1 MQLSYQLDEI
11 ERAAKYLLDQTST
24 SIIRIDGA
32 MGAGKTT
39 LISAVTKMLGVTD
52 TASSPTF
59 SLVNNYQK
67 ENEVFYHFDFYRLN
81 HPDEA
86 LDFGLE
92 EYLES
97 GNLCFLEWA
106 EKVSTHLPLEYDH
119 FVIKEQKDGSRII
132 EKINPLKS

>member
-39 LISAVTKMLGVTD
+39 LISAVTKILGVTD

-106 EKVSTHLPLEYDH
+106 EKVSTHLPLKYDH

>member
-1 MQLSYQLDEI
+1 
-11 ERAAKYLLDQTST
+11 
-24 SIIRIDGA
+24 
-32 MGAGKTT
+32 
-39 LISAVTKMLGVTD
+39 
-52 TASSPTF
+52 
-59 SLVNNYQK
+59 
-67 ENEVFYHFDFYRLN
+67 
-81 HPDEA
+81 

>member
-1 MQLSYQLDEI
+1 
-11 ERAAKYLLDQTST
+11 
-24 SIIRIDGA
+24 

-39 LISAVTKMLGVTD
+39 LISAVTKILGVTD

-59 SLVNNYQK
+59 SLVNNYRK

>member
-1 MQLSYQLDEI
+1 MQLTYQLDEI
-11 ERAAKYLLDQTST
+11 EQAADYLLTQATT

-39 LISAVTKMLGVTD
+39 LISAATQKLGVMD

-59 SLVNNYQK
+59 SLVNRYQNQ
-67 ENEVFYHFDFYRLN
+67 NEVFYHFDFYRLN
-81 HPDEA
+81 HADEA

-97 GNLCFLEWA
+97 GSICFLEWA
-106 EKVSTHLPLEYDH
+106 EIIAPNLPLEYDN
-119 FVIKEQKDGSRII
+119 FVIEQQEEGKRILK
-132 EKINPLKS
+132 KIKHIDS

>member
-1 MQLSYQLDEI
+1 MHLSYQLDEI
-11 ERAAKYLLDQTST
+11 ERAARYLLDRAST
-24 SIIRIDGA
+24 AVIRIDGP

-39 LISAVTKMLGVTD
+39 LISAAVKILGVTD
-52 TASSPTF
+52 TVSSPTF

-86 LDFGLE
+86 LDIGLE

-97 GNLCFLEWA
+97 GHLCLLEWA
-106 EKVSTHLPLEYDH
+106 EKVSPHLPLEYDH
-119 FVIKEQKDGSRII
+119 FIIEVQNDESRI
-132 EKINPLKS
+132 LKKLKH

>member
-1 MQLSYQLDEI
+1 MQLSYQLDGI
-11 ERAAKYLLDQTST
+11 ERAARYLLDQAST
-24 SIIRIDGA
+24 AVIRIDGP

-39 LISAVTKMLGVTD
+39 LISAAVKILGVTD
-52 TASSPTF
+52 TVSSPTF

-86 LDFGLE
+86 LDIGLE

-132 EKINPLKS
+132 EKIKSLKS

>member
-1 MQLSYQLDEI
+1 MQLSYHLDEI
-11 ERAAKYLLDQTST
+11 ERAAQYLLDQAST

-32 MGAGKTT
+32 MGGGKTT
-39 LISAVTKMLGVTD
+39 LISAVIKILGVTD

-86 LDFGLE
+86 LDIGLE

-97 GNLCFLEWA
+97 GHLCLLEWA
-106 EKVSTHLPLEYDH
+106 EKVSPHLPLEYDH
-119 FVIKEQKDGSRII
+119 FIIEVQSDESRILQ
-132 EKINPLKS
+132 KLKY